1 MGIIKESLRKF
12 NKNKVFGILVLIVTM
27 AGIAGCTVNYS
38 MGGANIE
45 PDVKTLT
52 IERIPNRAPSGPPG
66 LSQLFTNKLK
76 DRFQSQTS
84 LKYTESRGDLQFSGE
99 ITEYST
105 QPKSVTGD
113 ERASMTRLTITVHIK
128 FTNQKHPDNSFETNF
143 SQYEDFE
150 SSKNL
155 SAVEDQLVEDISEKL
170 IDDIFNQAVVNW

>member
-1 MGIIKESLRKF
+1 MDRIKEMISKI
-12 NKNKVFGILVLIVTM
+12 NKNQFLGILVLIIV
-27 AGIAGCTVNYS
+27 GPCIAGCTVNYS

-52 IERIPNRAPSGPPG
+52 IDRIPNRAPSGPPG
-66 LSQLFTNKLK
+66 MSQLFTNKLK

-84 LKYTESRGDLQFSGE
+84 LKFVESRGDLQFSGE
-99 ITEYST
+99 ITDYST
-105 QPKSVTGD
+105 EPKSVTGD
-113 ERASMTRLTITVHIK
+113 ERASMTRLIITVHIK

-170 IDDIFNQAVVNW
+170 IDDIFNKAVVNW

>member
-1 MGIIKESLRKF
+1 MDRMKEMISKI
-12 NKNKVFGILVLIVTM
+12 NKNQFLGILVLIIV
-27 AGIAGCTVNYS
+27 GPCIAGCTVNYS

-52 IERIPNRAPSGPPG
+52 IDRIPNRAPSGPPG
-66 LSQLFTNKLK
+66 MSQLFTNKLK

-84 LKYTESRGDLQFSGE
+84 LKFVESRGDLQFSGE
-99 ITEYST
+99 ITDYST
-105 QPKSVTGD
+105 EPKSVTGD

-170 IDDIFNQAVVNW
+170 IDDIFNKAVVNW